1 MANKKLFRSIVGKLI
16 PAASAY
22 NHEGAPAY
30 AFEPRHALAQ
40 YAATGCLN
48 GTFYA
53 SGEQQLDTVLALSRQ
68 VSAECIARTAVYCRE
83 RGHMKD
89 MPALL
94 CAVLSARE
102 PKLIEW
108 IFDRVIDNARM
119 LRTFAQIVRSGVVGR
134 KSFGSLP

>member
-94 CAVLSARE
+94 CAVVARSVAVTIRTRLAFLSSVSASATARAAGA
-102 PKLIEW
+102 
-108 IFDRVIDNARM
+108 V
-119 LRTFAQIVRSGVVGR
+119 
-134 KSFGSLP
+134 